1 MASALRRT
9 DQVTATTSIAPTD
22 RHARVIAAAAC
33 AVLLACWGGA
43 SHAQPLLELYRA
55 ATTADPTAASARA
68 QHEAALHRVDQ
79 ARAAFGVTANVT
91 LNNGHSQYVEPSNVV
106 TPDPRTFNSR
116 QATLQFSQPL
126 YKPVLRPQLQ
136 QAKAQSEQARLQS
149 EQTRFEF
156 MLRFVESAFDMLKAR
171 DALRYL
177 RVEQESTALQMA
189 QAKRS
194 FTVGTVSVTDVRDA
208 QARADAVAAQVTAAE
223 YDLALRH
230 QVFLDL
236 VGRQTPELL
245 ALGLE
250 TGALPSLDA
259 SSLPGWVSDAHIAS
273 PALLQAQWALEA
285 ARQETI
291 KANMAHAPTL
301 DANYSYTKT
310 WDTGSV
316 TSAQQRLSKQ
326 IQMGVT
332 LNVPL
337 FASGATL
344 SKQRESLALQDKAQ
358 ADLESARRTL
368 AVNIRQSFSAAQSS
382 ISQARGLVTAVQ
394 SQTVAVRANQRAY
407 QVGMKVNSEVLAAQA
422 KLSEAQRDLSRARY
436 DAWLAYFKLK
446 GAAGQLDEYDLS
458 HLDGLLK
465 PLDTPMEL
473 SKDILQPT
481 ELPQLKLRPLGVRRP
496 EGQGQ
501 IQ

>member
-1 MASALRRT
+1 M
-9 DQVTATTSIAPTD
+9 
-22 RHARVIAAAAC
+22 
-33 AVLLACWGGA
+33 AVLSSGSAA
-43 SHAQPLLELYRA
+43 HAQSLLDLYRA
-55 ATTADPTAASARA
+55 AQAADPAAASARA
-68 QHEAALHRVDQ
+68 QHQAALHRIDQ
-79 ARAAFGVTANVT
+79 ARAAYGVTANVT
-91 LNNGHSQYVEPSNVV
+91 YNNGHSQYVEPTNSV

-126 YKPVLRPQLQ
+126 YKPSLRAQLQ

-149 EQTRFEF
+149 EQTRVEF
-156 MLRFVESAFDMLKAR
+156 MLRFVEAAFDMLKAR
-171 DALRYL
+171 DALQYL
-177 RVEQESTALQMA
+177 RVEQESTAAQMA

-208 QARADAVAAQVTAAE
+208 QAKADLVSAQLAAAE

-245 ALGLE
+245 ARGLQAQ
-250 TGALPSLDA
+250 ALPNLDA
-259 SSLPGWVSDAHIAS
+259 TGLPNWVADAHIAS
-273 PALLQAQWALEA
+273 PALRQAQWALEA

-291 KANMAHAPTL
+291 KADMAHAPTL

-316 TSAQQRLSKQ
+316 TSAQQRQATQ

-337 FASGATL
+337 FASGATR
-344 SKQRESLALQDKAQ
+344 SKQRESQALQDKAQ

-368 AVNIRQSFSAAQSS
+368 AVNIRQSFSAVQSA
-382 ISQARGLVTAVQ
+382 ISQASGLATAVQ
-394 SQTVAVRANQRAY
+394 SQSVALRANQRAY
-407 QVGMKVNSEVLAAQA
+407 QVGMKVSSEVLAAQS
-422 KLSEAQRDLSRARY
+422 KLSEAQRDLSKARY

-458 HLDGLLK
+458 HLDGLLVA
-465 PLDTPMEL
+465 LDTPMEL
-473 SKDILQPT
+473 SRDILYPI
-481 ELPQLKLRPLGVRRP
+481 ELPQLKLRPLGATRP
-496 EGQGQ
+496 EDRGQSQ
-501 IQ
+501 